1 MKKSATTL
9 VGAAV
14 LGLIL
19 SGAGWESK
27 AQGVKAGKAEVRS
40 AGQGAR
46 YSTAAN
52 VWVPLKKGDKLP
64 EGATIV
70 SSSTSVDIALDTS
83 VVRVQPNTTVR
94 LDKLAGGTVSG
105 VKVSDT
111 QLNLVDGRVT
121 ANIRKLAAGARYEVK
136 TPNGV
141 AGIRGS
147 KLDVRTYMT
156 PAGRVTIYTSVEG
169 TTDVAETSAS
179 GTVKTAVIND
189 GESFIVGPF
198 PDGTV
203 VNIPGVG
210 NVTIGGPFK
219 TPQVVAVLPDENP
232 ILVETKMD
240 LGGGVT
246 VEPHTSPVNTPGTT
260 PTPPPVIDNED

>member
-14 LGLIL
+14 LGLIM
-19 SGAGWESK
+19 SGAAWDSM
-27 AQGVKAGKAEVRS
+27 AQGMKAGTAEVRT
-40 AGQGAR
+40 AGEGAR
-46 YSTAAN
+46 YSTTAN

-64 EGATIV
+64 DGATV
-70 SSSTSVDIALDTS
+70 ASSSTYVDLALNNS

-105 VKVSDT
+105 VKIVDT

-141 AGIRGS
+141 AGIRGT
-147 KLDVRTYMT
+147 KIDIRTYLID
-156 PAGRVTIYTSVEG
+156 GKRITIYSVVEG
-169 TTDVAETSAS
+169 TLDVAETTPS
-179 GTVKTAVIND
+179 GVKTAVVNA
-189 GESFIVGPF
+189 GESFVVGEF
-198 PDGTV
+198 PVGQQ

-210 NVTIGGPFK
+210 SVTVGGPFK
-219 TPQVVAVLPDENP
+219 TPTFLVVPPGEQPGPVITTQTTDGNAT
-232 ILVETKMD
+232 I
-240 LGGGVT
+240 T
-246 VEPHTSPVNTPGTT
+246 VEPYTSPVNGSNSETTT
-260 PTPPPVIDNED
+260 PPVNQD